1 MELERCSIDDE
12 GGLYLSEM
20 LRRNRVLE
28 SLNLKENNLHDYTGA
43 MISDSVRENKNIL
56 KI

>member
-1 MELERCSIDDE
+1 MERCSIDDE
-12 GGLYLSEM
+12 GGLHLSEM
-20 LRRNRVLE
+20 IRRNRVLE
-28 SLNLKENNLHDYTGA
+28 CLNLKENNLHDYTGA